1 MCEFKKLWPLLI
13 ILVVAACTTPTPVVI
28 EKEVPVTVVKEVPVE
43 IVVTAT
49 PVKKFKIGL
58 FVPVSG
64 NTYEEARYRG
74 AQEAAA
80 RLNADVVNFSGEYD
94 PLQQINQIQDAIA
107 SGTFDALLIHPI
119 DSNAVVPVV
128 EDALKAGLI
137 VVGADSPIGP
147 DPDSLEPYPEGVVAF
162 IGRTGKATGEWLG
175 QAVIKACEGKDPCE
189 VAYLIGMQNLTIDQ
203 VRYANLEETIKP
215 YPNIKIVAFQE
226 ALYRKDKGYEVMQN
240 VFQANP
246 GIDAVATSGD
256 QMVLGALQAAE
267 EAGLEDVKL
276 IGNGASK
283 EGCDALKAGEFFATI
298 ADIPYTQGQL
308 LVETAVKALK
318 GEPFETSIDLNKVSP
333 PLPKAGPVISKE
345 DLSQYECQW

>member
-1 MCEFKKLWPLLI
+1 MSRYNKWWLLLTS
-13 ILVVAACTTPTPVVI
+13 LVVFGLALAACSPATVEPT
-28 EKEVPVTVVKEVPVE
+28 KKAEVPP
-43 IVVTAT
+43 TAT
-49 PVKKFKIGL
+49 PAKKIRIGL

-64 NTYEEARYRG
+64 NTYEEARLRG

-80 RLNADVVNFSGEYD
+80 RLNAEVVNFAGDYD
-94 PLQQINQIQDAIA
+94 SLKQIDQIQDAIA
-107 SGTFDALLIHPI
+107 SKNFDALLIHPI

-128 EDALKAGLI
+128 EDALKAGLV

-147 DPDSLEPYPEGVVAF
+147 NPDSLEPYPEGVSAF

-203 VRYANLEETIKP
+203 VRYKNLEETIKP

-246 GIDAVATSGD
+246 GIDVVATSGD

-267 EAGLEDVKL
+267 EAGLKDVKF

-283 EGCDALKAGEFFATI
+283 EGCDALKEGKFFATI

-308 LVETAVKALK
+308 LVETAVKALR
-318 GEPFETSIDLNKVSP
+318 GEPFERSIDLNKVSP
-333 PLPKAGPVISKE
+333 PLPKHGPVISKE
-345 DLSQYECQW
+345 DLSEYECQW